1 MLWVILT
8 SAPLVFE
15 RRNSR
20 QLKWFFLLP
29 KAANAWK
36 RANEQTD
43 PRRVKSPVLYFT
55 AVLPFRRVTTPA
67 LPVFSTVVPK
77 H

>member
-1 MLWVILT
+1 LLRVILT

-15 RRNSR
+15 RRKSR

-43 PRRVKSPVLYFT
+43 P
-55 AVLPFRRVTTPA
+55 
-67 LPVFSTVVPK
+67 
-77 H
+77 